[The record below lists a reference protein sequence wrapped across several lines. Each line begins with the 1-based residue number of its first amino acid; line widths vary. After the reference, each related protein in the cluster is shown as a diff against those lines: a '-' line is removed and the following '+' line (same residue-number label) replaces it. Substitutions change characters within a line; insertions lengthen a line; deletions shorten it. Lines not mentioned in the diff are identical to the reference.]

1 MSIGTIEWQ
10 VQTMVAETSTYSDIV
25 HLFGPIEDH
34 LAREILDL
42 QPTPAELEVVAAYQ
56 AGMTDVLGEERL
68 PLAGTAARIYEIV
81 SRDEI
86 LPDEEETRR
95 A

>member
-1 MSIGTIEWQ
+1 MPFGAIERQ
-10 VQTMVAETSTYSDIV
+10 VQTMVTERSTHSDIV

-68 PLAGTAARIYEIV
+68 PLAGNAARIYEIV
-81 SRDEI
+81 SRDEV
-86 LPDEEETRR
+86 LPGEDEAPR

>member
-1 MSIGTIEWQ
+1 MPLGTIERQ
-10 VQTMVAETSTYSDIV
+10 VQTMVTERSSYSDIV

-56 AGMTDVLGEERL
+56 AGLTDVMGEERV
-68 PLAGTAARIYEIV
+68 PLAGRFARIYEIV
-81 SRDEI
+81 SRDEV
-86 LPDEEETRR
+86 LPGEDEAPRS
-95 A
+95 

>member
-1 MSIGTIEWQ
+1 MPIGAIERQ
-10 VQTMVAETSTYSDIV
+10 VFTMVTERSTYSDIV

-42 QPTPAELEVVAAYQ
+42 EPTPAELEVVAAYQ
-56 AGMTDVLGEERL
+56 AGLTDVMGEERV
-68 PLAGTAARIYEIV
+68 PLSGTAARIYDIV
-81 SRDEI
+81 SRDE
-86 LPDEEETRR
+86 LLEEEEAPR

>member
-1 MSIGTIEWQ
+1 M
-10 VQTMVAETSTYSDIV
+10 TMVTERSTHSDIV

-42 QPTPAELEVVAAYQ
+42 QPTPAELEIVAAYQ
-56 AGMTDVLGEERL
+56 AGMTDVMGEERV
-68 PLAGTAARIYEIV
+68 PLAGMPARIYEIV
-81 SRDEI
+81 SRDEV
-86 LPDEEETRR
+86 LPGEDEAPR

>member
-1 MSIGTIEWQ
+1 
-10 VQTMVAETSTYSDIV
+10 MVTERSSYSDIV

-56 AGMTDVLGEERL
+56 AGLTDVMGEERV
-68 PLAGTAARIYEIV
+68 PLAGRSARIYEIV
-81 SRDEI
+81 SRDEV
-86 LPDEEETRR
+86 LPGEDEAPRS
-95 A
+95 

>member
-1 MSIGTIEWQ
+1 
-10 VQTMVAETSTYSDIV
+10 MVTERSTYSDIV

-42 QPTPAELEVVAAYQ
+42 QPTPAEQAVVAAYV
-56 AGMTDVLGEERL
+56 AGMTDVMGEERL

-81 SRDEI
+81 SRDEA
-86 LPDEEETRR
+86 LLEEEEAHR

>member
-1 MSIGTIEWQ
+1 
-10 VQTMVAETSTYSDIV
+10 MVTERSSHSDIV

-42 QPTPAELEVVAAYQ
+42 QPTPAELEIVAAYC
-56 AGMTDVLGEERL
+56 AGMTDVMGEERV
-68 PLAGTAARIYEIV
+68 PLAGTAALIYDIV
-81 SRDEI
+81 NRDQ
-86 LPDEEETRR
+86 LLLDEDEAPR

>member
-1 MSIGTIEWQ
+1 MSTGTIEWQ
-10 VQTMVAETSTYSDIV
+10 VQTMVTETSTYSDIV

-68 PLAGTAARIYEIV
+68 PLAGTAALIYEIV
-81 SRDEI
+81 SRDDV
-86 LPDEEETRR
+86 LPGEDEAPR

>member
-1 MSIGTIEWQ
+1 MTRVTER
-10 VQTMVAETSTYSDIV
+10 STHSDIV
-25 HLFGPIEDH
+25 HLFGPIEDQ

-42 QPTPAELEVVAAYQ
+42 QPTPAELEIVAAYQ
-56 AGMTDVLGEERL
+56 AGMTDVMGEERV
-68 PLAGTAARIYEIV
+68 PLAGNAARIYEIV
-81 SRDEI
+81 SRDEM

>member
-1 MSIGTIEWQ
+1 MPTGTIEWQ
-10 VQTMVAETSTYSDIV
+10 VRIMVTERSTYSDIV

-42 QPTPAELEVVAAYQ
+42 QPTPADLEVVAAYQ
-56 AGMTDVLGEERL
+56 AGMTDVLGEERV
-68 PLAGTAARIYEIV
+68 PLAGTAARIYDIV
-81 SRDEI
+81 SRDE
-86 LPDEEETRR
+86 LPEEEEARR

>member
-1 MSIGTIEWQ
+1 MPFDAIERQ
-10 VQTMVAETSTYSDIV
+10 VMTMVTERTTYSDIV

-56 AGMTDVLGEERL
+56 AGLTDVMGEERV
-68 PLAGTAARIYEIV
+68 PLAGTTARIYEIV
-81 SRDEI
+81 SRDEV
-86 LPDEEETRR
+86 LPGEDEAPR

>member
-1 MSIGTIEWQ
+1 MPIGTIERQ
-10 VQTMVAETSTYSDIV
+10 VFTMVTERSTYSDIV

-42 QPTPAELEVVAAYQ
+42 EPTPAELEVVAAYQ
-56 AGMTDVLGEERL
+56 AGLTDVMGEERV
-68 PLAGTAARIYEIV
+68 PLSGTAARIYDIV
-81 SRDEI
+81 SRDE
-86 LPDEEETRR
+86 LLEEEEAPR

>member
-1 MSIGTIEWQ
+1 
-10 VQTMVAETSTYSDIV
+10 MVTERSTHSDIV

-42 QPTPAELEVVAAYQ
+42 QPTPAELEVVAAYC
-56 AGMTDVLGEERL
+56 AGMTDVMGEERM
-68 PLAGTAARIYEIV
+68 PLAGNAARIYDIV
-81 SRDEI
+81 RRDE
-86 LPDEEETRR
+86 LLLEEDEAPR

>member
-1 MSIGTIEWQ
+1 MPIGTIEWQ
-10 VQTMVAETSTYSDIV
+10 VLTMVTERSTHSDIV
-25 HLFGPIEDH
+25 RLFGPIEDH

-42 QPTPAELEVVAAYQ
+42 QPSPAELEVVAAYS
-56 AGMTDVLGEERL
+56 AGMTDVMGEERV
-68 PLAGTAARIYEIV
+68 PLAGNAARIYEIV

-86 LPDEEETRR
+86 LPDEEEMRR

>member
-1 MSIGTIEWQ
+1 
-10 VQTMVAETSTYSDIV
+10 MVTERSSHSDIV

-42 QPTPAELEVVAAYQ
+42 EPTPAELEIVAAYC
-56 AGMTDVLGEERL
+56 AGMTDVMGEERV
-68 PLAGTAARIYEIV
+68 PLAGTAALIYDIV
-81 SRDEI
+81 NRDQ
-86 LPDEEETRR
+86 LLLDEDEAPR

>member
-1 MSIGTIEWQ
+1 MAT
-10 VQTMVAETSTYSDIV
+10 ATSTHSDIQ

-42 QPTPAELEVVAAYQ
+42 DPTLAELEVAAAYF
-56 AGMTDVLGEERL
+56 AGMTDVMGEERT
-68 PLAGTAARIYEIV
+68 PLSGNAALIYEIV
-81 SRDEI
+81 RR
-86 LPDEEETRR
+86 EEELAEEEGPR

>member
-1 MSIGTIEWQ
+1 MPIGAIERQ
-10 VQTMVAETSTYSDIV
+10 VQIMVTERSTHSDIV

-42 QPTPAELEVVAAYQ
+42 EPTAAELEVVAAYH
-56 AGMTDVLGEERL
+56 AGMTDVLGEERV
-68 PLAGTAARIYEIV
+68 PLAGNAARIYEIV
-81 SRDEI
+81 SRDEV
-86 LPDEEETRR
+86 LPGEDEAPR

>member
-1 MSIGTIEWQ
+1 M
-10 VQTMVAETSTYSDIV
+10 TMVTERSTHSDIV

-42 QPTPAELEVVAAYQ
+42 EPSLGELEVVAAYC
-56 AGMTDVLGEERL
+56 AGLTDVMGEERV
-68 PLAGTAARIYEIV
+68 PLAGTAARIFEIV
-81 SRDEI
+81 SRDEA
-86 LPDEEETRR
+86 LLEEEDAPR

>member
-1 MSIGTIEWQ
+1 
-10 VQTMVAETSTYSDIV
+10 MVTERSTYSDIV

-42 QPTPAELEVVAAYQ
+42 EPSPAELEVVAAYQ
-56 AGMTDVLGEERL
+56 AGLTDVLGEERV
-68 PLAGTAARIYEIV
+68 PLSGTAARIFAIV
-81 SRDEI
+81 SRDE
-86 LPDEEETRR
+86 LLEEEEAPR

>member
-1 MSIGTIEWQ
+1 
-10 VQTMVAETSTYSDIV
+10 MVTERSTHSDIV

-42 QPTPAELEVVAAYQ
+42 EPTPSELEVVAAYC
-56 AGMTDVLGEERL
+56 AGMTDVMGAERM
-68 PLAGTAARIYEIV
+68 PLAGTAARIFEIV
-81 SRDEI
+81 SRD
-86 LPDEEETRR
+86 LALLEEEEAHR

>member
-1 MSIGTIEWQ
+1 MPTRTIEWQ
-10 VQTMVAETSTYSDIV
+10 VHTMVTERTTHSDIV

-56 AGMTDVLGEERL
+56 AGMTDVMGEERV
-68 PLAGTAARIYEIV
+68 PLSGNAARIYEIV
-81 SRDEI
+81 SRDA
-86 LPDEEETRR
+86 LLLEEEAPRL
-95 A
+95 

>member
-1 MSIGTIEWQ
+1 MAT
-10 VQTMVAETSTYSDIV
+10 ETSTYSDIV

-42 QPTPAELEVVAAYQ
+42 QPTPAELEVVAAYV
-56 AGMTDVLGEERL
+56 AGMTDVMGEERL
-68 PLAGTAARIYEIV
+68 PLTGNTARIYDIV
-81 SRDEI
+81 RREEA
-86 LPDEEETRR
+86 LLEEEEAHR

>member
-1 MSIGTIEWQ
+1 M
-10 VQTMVAETSTYSDIV
+10 TMVTERSTHADIV

-42 QPTPAELEVVAAYQ
+42 QPTPAELEIVAAYQ
-56 AGMTDVLGEERL
+56 AGMTDVMGEERV
-68 PLAGTAARIYEIV
+68 PLAGRPARIYELV
-81 SRDEI
+81 SRDEV
-86 LPDEEETRR
+86 LPGEDEAPR

>member
-1 MSIGTIEWQ
+1 MPFHATDWQ
-10 VQTMVAETSTYSDIV
+10 VKTMVTETSTYSDIV

-42 QPTPAELEVVAAYQ
+42 QPTPAELEVVAAFQ
-56 AGMTDVLGEERL
+56 AGMTDVLGEERV
-68 PLAGTAARIYEIV
+68 PLAGNAARIYEIV
-81 SRDEI
+81 RRDEA
-86 LPDEEETRR
+86 LLEEEDAPR

>member
-1 MSIGTIEWQ
+1 MSTGTIEWQ
-10 VQTMVAETSTYSDIV
+10 VQTMVTETSTYSDIV

-42 QPTPAELEVVAAYQ
+42 QPTPAELEIVAAYQ
-56 AGMTDVLGEERL
+56 AGMTDVLGEERV
-68 PLAGTAARIYEIV
+68 PLTGNAARIYEIV
-81 SRDEI
+81 SRDDS
-86 LPDEEETRR
+86 LLEEEEAHR